1 MATLTTRSRT
11 GLFLSY
17 RDSRAPSRAR
27 TSRRVYDVED
37 NEESENERL
46 IRPMIDIG
54 FSVQAEV
61 LPPTWYVVFLFFGI
75 GSDIERTCS
84 AQGRHLRSG

>member
-1 MATLTTRSRT
+1 MAALTTRSRT

-27 TSRRVYDVED
+27 SRRVYDVED

-46 IRPMIDIG
+46 IRPGPSRVDAG

-61 LPPTWYVVFLFFGI
+61 LPPTWCVVLFCFFLFLG
-75 GSDIERTCS
+75 
-84 AQGRHLRSG
+84 